1 MESARKEGAIRMYRT
16 KEQINKGL
24 EIKEES
30 LCQEG
35 ERLFSVDALLNLTE
49 TIATMAM
56 AAGFLLLV
64 AAWLASL

>member
-1 MESARKEGAIRMYRT
+1 MNRTNELRT
-16 KEQINKGL
+16 KEISPYEETTL
-24 EIKEES
+24 PKEKV
-30 LCQEG
+30 G
-35 ERLFSVDALLNLTE
+35 LFSVDTLLNLTE